1 MIYVGPSQ
9 AIIRNIS
16 DPLPSS
22 VADPLTAS
30 VAEEKQYQQ
39 CIIRSKKNYE
49 ITDIRIMGRDNRYTV
64 GIFLKTQNKRQ
75 NIKRKPHKL
84 PHTYIYRH
92 DNKSFITLIGS

>member
-16 DPLPSS
+16 
-22 VADPLTAS
+22 DPLTAS

-49 ITDIRIMGRDNRYTV
+49 ITDIRIMGRDNRYAV
-64 GIFLKTQNKRQ
+64 GISLKTQNEKQ
-75 NIKRKPHKL
+75 KH
-84 PHTYIYRH
+84 
-92 DNKSFITLIGS
+92 